1 MDVFDLVA
9 RIGLDT
15 SEYDNKLDESTKKG
29 KGFGEKLAGVGKAAA
44 KGFAIVTGA
53 ATAVVGG
60 LLGVEAATEKCRVA
74 MGKLNTAFDA
84 AGLDADAAKKTYTEF
99 YKILGD
105 TDTATEASQLLAQ
118 LALSEEDLATWT
130 NTAAGVMGTFGD
142 SLPIEGLIE
151 SANETAKVGQITG
164 SLADALNWVGIS
176 EDEFNEKLAACSDES
191 ERNRLIMET
200 LSAQYSDAADSF
212 NKNNEAIMQSRENQA
227 LLQETMAQ
235 IGGAVTNVKN
245 AFLNEFAPAI
255 ANVGEKIAGFI
266 NGINVEAFSESFSE
280 IGRIFNSVV
289 TSIQTDGT
297 FLNDLWVGLQ
307 TAAQELSTFL
317 SNAFSLIVYAFS
329 ALAKQI
335 ETDGTWLNEIWNGL
349 KEAAQALS
357 DFLSAV
363 WSVISAA
370 FTWLVEQVQ
379 TEGTYF
385 NMVWENIKLV
395 VSSAVK
401 VIEGVIKLFTAIL
414 KGDWSAAWEYCKNI
428 ASTIWNAITGII
440 SNIVE
445 WITGFL
451 GTMVE
456 KGSELINSL
465 AEGIQNKF
473 AELFTL
479 VGGWVTDNI
488 INPIAD
494 MGEDLYNAGVNLLNR
509 FWDGLV
515 SVWDKITKWWD
526 KLKLSDKEA
535 NVRVNRDD
543 DDGDRYATG
552 LNYVPYD
559 DFPAFLHRGEA
570 VLTAAEARVWRNG
583 GQGTTGASGGVIINQ
598 YIQSVPQ
605 TPVEFADTTAAYFE
619 QARWAL

>member
-1 MDVFDLVA
+1 MYGGTKEEMERLLADAEKISGIKYDISSFADVAEAIHVIQTEMGITGTTAAEAASTIEGSVA
-9 RIGLDT
+9 MM
-15 SEYDNKLDESTKKG
+15 
-29 KGFGEKLAGVGKAAA
+29 KAAYQNLVVGMA
-44 KGFAIVTGA
+44 DENANFGQLVDNFVDSA
-53 ATAVVGG
+53 ATAAGNLLPRISQTLSGIGDLITG
-60 LLGVEAATEKCRVA
+60 LSPVIAKALPKLVKEVLPSLLTAAVSLITALVSGIIAAAPAVYEAFKQAIFIALQEVFGMSEEAA
-74 MGKLNTAFDA
+74 
-84 AGLDADAAKKTYTEF
+84 
-99 YKILGD
+99 
-105 TDTATEASQLLAQ
+105 
-118 LALSEEDLATWT
+118 
-130 NTAAGVMGTFGD
+130 GTFIGTID
-142 SLPIEGLIE
+142 GFIKSL
-151 SANETAKVGQITG
+151 V
-164 SLADALNWVGIS
+164 
-176 EDEFNEKLAACSDES
+176 EFFKAG
-191 ERNRLIMET
+191 
-200 LSAQYSDAADSF
+200 F
-212 NKNNEAIMQSRENQA
+212 EAI
-227 LLQETMAQ
+227 
-235 IGGAVTNVKN
+235 
-245 AFLNEFAPAI
+245 
-255 ANVGEKIAGFI
+255 
-266 NGINVEAFSESFSE
+266 
-280 IGRIFNSVV
+280 
-289 TSIQTDGT
+289 
-297 FLNDLWVGLQ
+297 
-307 TAAQELSTFL
+307 
-317 SNAFSLIVYAFS
+317 S
-329 ALAKQI
+329 ALF
-335 ETDGTWLNEIWNGL
+335 
-349 KEAAQALS
+349 S
-357 DFLSAV
+357 
-363 WSVISAA
+363 
-370 FTWLVEQVQ
+370 WLVEQAQ

-428 ASTIWNAITGII
+428 ASTVWGAITGII

-456 KGSELINSL
+456 KGFELINSL

-583 GQGTTGASGGVIINQ
+583 GQGTTGASGGGVIINQ